1 MENYINLSKENT
13 ELDFEINQLKKIRN
27 YIKKVNDDQ
36 KKYNNNYLLNEM
48 ENIKNNFEI
57 NIEAYIKKN
66 NDINYVQALKEIK
79 EFIKGKNISIILG
92 SLKNVCKGIE
102 YNFYVDESI
111 DLVSYCW
118 AIQNGHDFIVDS

>member
-1 MENYINLSKENT
+1 
-13 ELDFEINQLKKIRN
+13 
-27 YIKKVNDDQ
+27 
-36 KKYNNNYLLNEM
+36 M